1 MNKSKLLALVLSFN
15 FGIFGGNVYAGNG
28 HPLSEHTDLVG
39 KYIVEEKK
47 LAKSLN
53 LFENA
58 CGIKYRQKADF
69 FGYDEL
75 RDITL
80 HNIYSALSEHN
91 SIVPCYREAQSDMWD
106 IISNYCEAILNGGY
120 KVCGEDPKQILDN
133 FLADLSQE
141 LSLKPSIHGLGN
153 ALYGSD
159 IYKNKDCLD
168 IACGVISAAFKY
180 PLQFEVSIVGTVL
193 DIVDI
198 VTLVISISLS
208 LASFGGTVALQRGTL
223 EGVKQWSKNAVPKL
237 TAKTMEK
244 LASGE
249 IKKNAIRLAGYK
261 IVNGIHTVAPK
272 LVETVGSK
280 MAKEAVARM
289 AISSVIFACEGAC
302 IGTKKTIVNNVAKGS
317 KNSFNSEGTF
327 DLSVQLRK
335 QRINN
340 IAEALSQLSYQ
351 IVNQKDDILNSN
363 MLVCALDRRN
373 LNTWVPGLCLV
384 NRWNKPQTSFLKF
397 VNVPGI
403 MSPMVK
409 DCKSKWALQCLEAA
423 HKYLYMKDAS
433 KQKLEKFTESCK
445 SGDVMNVF
453 DIIKKFYIINKI
465 DDINKIDEE
474 K

>member
-1 MNKSKLLALVLSFN
+1 MKSSRVLAFVISFN

-28 HPLSEHTDLVG
+28 HPLAEHTDLVG
-39 KYIVEEKK
+39 KYIAEEKK
-47 LAKSLN
+47 LAKSLD
-53 LFENA
+53 LSENA
-58 CGIKYRQKADF
+58 CEIKYRQKADF

-80 HNIYSALSEHN
+80 HNIYSALSEHD

-106 IISNYCEAILNGGY
+106 IISDYCDEILKGEYKFNGN
-120 KVCGEDPKQILDN
+120 EPKQILDN

-159 IYKNKDCLD
+159 IYKNKDCID

-180 PLQFEVSIVGTVL
+180 PLQFEVSIAGTVL

-198 VTLVISISLS
+198 ATLVISIALS
-208 LASFGGTVALQRGTL
+208 LASLGGTVALQRGTV
-223 EGVKQWSKNAVPKL
+223 EGVKQWSKHAIPKM
-237 TAKTMEK
+237 TAKMAEK
-244 LASGE
+244 LAEGE
-249 IKKNAIRLAGYK
+249 IKKNAFRLAGYK

-272 LVETVGSK
+272 LVEAIGSK
-280 MAKEAVARM
+280 IAKETVARM
-289 AISSVIFACEGAC
+289 AISSVIFACEGVC
-302 IGTKKTIVNNVAKGS
+302 TGTKKLIVHNVAKGS
-317 KNSFNSEGTF
+317 KNSFNSDGTF

-351 IVNQKDDILNSN
+351 IVNQKDEILKSN

-384 NRWNKPQTSFLKF
+384 NRYNEPQKSFLKF
-397 VNVPGI
+397 VKVPGI

-409 DCKSKWALQCLEAA
+409 DSKSKWALECLEKA
-423 HKYLYMKDAS
+423 HKYLCMKDES
-433 KQKLEKFTESCK
+433 KKKLEKFTEGCK
-445 SGDVMNVF
+445 ESIDKGKVKVDEVF
-453 DIIKKFYIINKI
+453 NKIFIKKVG
-465 DDINKIDEE
+465 E
-474 K
+474 

>member
-1 MNKSKLLALVLSFN
+1 MNKSKLLALVLSSN

-39 KYIVEEKK
+39 KYIVEEKR
-47 LAKSLN
+47 LSKSLD
-53 LFENA
+53 LSENA

-69 FGYDEL
+69 FGYEEL

-80 HNIYSALSEHN
+80 HNIYSALSEHD

-106 IISNYCEAILNGGY
+106 IISVYCDEISKGEY
-120 KVCGEDPKQILDN
+120 KINSNNPKQILDN

-180 PLQFEVSIVGTVL
+180 PLKFEVSTVGTVL

-198 VTLVISISLS
+198 AMWVVTIMMSV
-208 LASFGGTVALQRGTL
+208 ASMGGTVALQRGTV
-223 EGVKQWSKNAVPKL
+223 EGVKQWSKYAVPKL
-237 TAKTMEK
+237 TAKMAEK
-244 LASGE
+244 IASGG
-249 IKKNAIRLAGYK
+249 IKENAIRLAGYK

-272 LVETVGSK
+272 LVESIGSK
-280 MAKEAVARM
+280 IAKETLAKI
-289 AISSVIFACEGAC
+289 AISSVLCASNEVYA
-302 IGTKKTIVNNVAKGS
+302 GTKELIVHNVAKGS
-317 KNSFNSEGTF
+317 KNSFNSDGTF

-351 IVNQKDDILNSN
+351 IVNQEDDILNSN

-373 LNTWVPGLCLV
+373 LNTWVPVLNLV
-384 NRWNKPQTSFLKF
+384 NRLNEPQTSFLKF
-397 VNVPGI
+397 VKVPGI

-409 DCKSKWALQCLEAA
+409 DCKSKWALQCLEDA
-423 HKYLYMKDAS
+423 HKYLCMKDES
-433 KQKLEKFTESCK
+433 KQKLEKFTESFK
-445 SGDVMNVF
+445 SGDVMNAV
-453 DIIKKFYIINKI
+453 DIIKKI
-465 DDINKIDEE
+465 DINEE

>member
-28 HPLSEHTDLVG
+28 HPLAEHTDLVG
-39 KYIVEEKK
+39 KYIAEEKK

-53 LFENA
+53 LSENA

-80 HNIYSALSEHN
+80 HNIYSALSEHD
-91 SIVPCYREAQSDMWD
+91 SIVPCYLEAQSDMWD
-106 IISNYCEAILNGGY
+106 IISNYCNAILKGEY
-120 KVCGEDPKQILDN
+120 KVYGEDQKQVLDN
-133 FLADLSQE
+133 YLADLSQE

-180 PLQFEVSIVGTVL
+180 PLQFEVSTLGKVL

-198 VTLVISISLS
+198 TTLVVSISLS
-208 LASFGGTVALQRGTL
+208 LASFGGKVILQGGL
-223 EGVKQWSKNAVPKL
+223 EGVKQWSKHTITKA
-237 TAKTMEK
+237 TAETMKK
-244 LASGE
+244 LAEGE
-249 IKKNAIRLAGYK
+249 IRNNTIRLMGYK
-261 IVNGIHTVAPK
+261 IVNGLHKVAPK
-272 LVETVGSK
+272 LVESIGSK
-280 MAKEAVARM
+280 ISKETLARM
-289 AISSVIFACEGAC
+289 AISSVIFTCEGVC
-302 IGTKKTIVNNVAKGS
+302 TGTKKLIVHNIAKGS
-317 KNSFNSEGTF
+317 KNSFNCDGTF

-373 LNTWVPGLCLV
+373 LNTWIPGLCLA
-384 NRWNKPQTSFLKF
+384 NRLNKPQTSYLKF
-397 VNVPGI
+397 VKVPGI

-409 DCKSKWALQCLEAA
+409 DCKSKWALQCLDYAQ
-423 HKYLYMKDAS
+423 KYLYMKDES
-433 KQKLEKFTESCK
+433 KQKLEEFAQSFKL
-445 SGDVMNVF
+445 GDVINEVN
-453 DIIKKFYIINKI
+453 IIKKIN
-465 DDINKIDEE
+465 DINKIDEE
-474 K
+474 KKEK

>member
-1 MNKSKLLALVLSFN
+1 MKSSRVLAFVISFN

-39 KYIVEEKK
+39 KYIVEEKE

-69 FGYDEL
+69 FGYAEL

-106 IISNYCEAILNGGY
+106 IISDYCDAILKGEY
-120 KVCGEDPKQILDN
+120 KINSNDPKQILDN

-180 PLQFEVSIVGTVL
+180 PLQFEVSTAGTVL

-198 VTLVISISLS
+198 AMLVVTIALSI
-208 LASFGGTVALQRGTL
+208 ASFGGTVALQRGTV
-223 EGVKQWSKNAVPKL
+223 EGVKQWSKHAIPKM
-237 TAKTMEK
+237 TVKMAEK
-244 LASGE
+244 LATGE

-261 IVNGIHTVAPK
+261 IVNGIHAVAPK
-272 LVETVGSK
+272 FVKAIGSK
-280 MAKEAVARM
+280 IAKETLAKI
-289 AISSVIFACEGAC
+289 AISSVLCASKEVYA
-302 IGTKKTIVNNVAKGS
+302 GTKELIVHNVAKGS
-317 KNSFNSEGTF
+317 KNSFNSDGTF

-397 VNVPGI
+397 VKVPGI

-409 DCKSKWALQCLEAA
+409 DCKSKWALQCLEDA
-423 HKYLYMKDAS
+423 HKYLCMKDAS

-445 SGDVMNVF
+445 SGDVMNEV
-453 DIIKKFYIINKI
+453 DIIKKINI
-465 DDINKIDEE
+465 INKIDEE

>member
-28 HPLSEHTDLVG
+28 HPLAEHTDLVG
-39 KYIVEEKK
+39 KYIVEEKT

-69 FGYDEL
+69 FGYEEL

-106 IISNYCEAILNGGY
+106 IVSDYCHEILKGEYKFNSN
-120 KVCGEDPKQILDN
+120 DPKQILDN

-180 PLQFEVSIVGTVL
+180 PLQFEVSTVGTVL

-198 VTLVISISLS
+198 AMWVVTIALSI
-208 LASFGGTVALQRGTL
+208 ASFGGTVALQRGTV
-223 EGVKQWSKNAVPKL
+223 EGVKQWSKHAIPKM
-237 TAKTMEK
+237 TVKMAEK
-244 LASGE
+244 LATGE
-249 IKKNAIRLAGYK
+249 IKKNAFRLAGYK
-261 IVNGIHTVAPK
+261 IVNGIHAVAPK
-272 LVETVGSK
+272 FVKAIGSK
-280 MAKEAVARM
+280 IAKETLAKI
-289 AISSVIFACEGAC
+289 AISSVLCASKEVYA
-302 IGTKKTIVNNVAKGS
+302 GTKELIVHNVAKGS
-317 KNSFNSEGTF
+317 KNSFNSDGTF

-384 NRWNKPQTSFLKF
+384 NRRNKPQTSFLKF
-397 VNVPGI
+397 VKVPGI

-409 DCKSKWALQCLEAA
+409 DSKSKWALQCLEDA

-433 KQKLEKFTESCK
+433 KQKLEEFAQSCK
-445 SGDVMNVF
+445 SGDVMNEV
-453 DIIKKFYIINKI
+453 DIIKKINIINKI
-465 DDINKIDEE
+465 NEE

>member
-28 HPLSEHTDLVG
+28 HPLSEHSDLVG
-39 KYIVEEKK
+39 KYIAEEKK

-106 IISNYCEAILNGGY
+106 IISNYCEAILNGEY
-120 KVCGEDPKQILDN
+120 KVCGEEPKQILDN

-208 LASFGGTVALQRGTL
+208 LASLGGTVALQRGTV
-223 EGVKQWSKNAVPKL
+223 EGVKQWSKHAIPKM
-237 TAKTMEK
+237 TAEMAKK
-244 LASGE
+244 LAEGE
-249 IKKNAIRLAGYK
+249 IKKNAFRLAGYK

-272 LVETVGSK
+272 LVETIGSK
-280 MAKEAVARM
+280 IAKETVARM
-289 AISSVIFACEGAC
+289 AISSVIFACEGVCA
-302 IGTKKTIVNNVAKGS
+302 GTKKIIVHNVAKGS
-317 KNSFNSEGTF
+317 KNSFNSDGTF

-373 LNTWVPGLCLV
+373 LNTWVPGLCLA

-397 VNVPGI
+397 VKVPGI

-409 DCKSKWALQCLEAA
+409 DCKSKWALQCLEDA

-445 SGDVMNVF
+445 SGDVMNEV
-453 DIIKKFYIINKI
+453 DIIKKINI
-465 DDINKIDEE
+465 INKIDEE

>member
-39 KYIVEEKK
+39 KYIVEEKR
-47 LAKSLN
+47 LSKSLD
-53 LFENA
+53 LSENA

-80 HNIYSALSEHN
+80 HNIYSALSEHD

-106 IISNYCEAILNGGY
+106 IISDYCDAISKGEY
-120 KVCGEDPKQILDN
+120 KINSNDPKQILDN
-133 FLADLSQE
+133 YLADLSQQ
-141 LSLKPSIHGLGN
+141 LSLKPSIHRLGN

-159 IYKNKDCLD
+159 IYKNTDCLD
-168 IACGVISAAFKY
+168 IACGVVSAAFKY
-180 PLQFEVSIVGTVL
+180 PLQFEVSTAGTVL

-198 VTLVISISLS
+198 AMWVVTIAMSISSMGGFVGLKR
-208 LASFGGTVALQRGTL
+208 GTV
-223 EGVKQWSKNAVPKL
+223 EVVKQWSKYDIPKM
-237 TAKTMEK
+237 TAKTAAK
-244 LASGE
+244 LSTGK
-249 IKKNAIRLAGYK
+249 IKENAIRLAGYK
-261 IVNGIHTVAPK
+261 IVNGIYEVAPK
-272 LVETVGSK
+272 FVKAIGSK
-280 MAKEAVARM
+280 IAKKTFAEI
-289 AISSVIFACEGAC
+289 AISSVLFAGKEVYA
-302 IGTKKTIVNNVAKGS
+302 GTKELIVHNVAKGS
-317 KNSFNSEGTF
+317 KNSFNSDGIF

-373 LNTWVPGLCLV
+373 LNTWVPGLCLF
-384 NRWNKPQTSFLKF
+384 NRWNEPQTSFLKF
-397 VNVPGI
+397 VKVTGI

-409 DCKSKWALQCLEAA
+409 DCKSKWALQCLEDA
-423 HKYLYMKDAS
+423 HKYLCMKDES
-433 KQKLEKFTESCK
+433 KQKLEEFTEICK
-445 SGDVMNVF
+445 SSDVMNEV
-453 DIIKKFYIINKI
+453 DIIKEISIINKI
-465 DDINKIDEE
+465 DGEN
-474 K
+474 